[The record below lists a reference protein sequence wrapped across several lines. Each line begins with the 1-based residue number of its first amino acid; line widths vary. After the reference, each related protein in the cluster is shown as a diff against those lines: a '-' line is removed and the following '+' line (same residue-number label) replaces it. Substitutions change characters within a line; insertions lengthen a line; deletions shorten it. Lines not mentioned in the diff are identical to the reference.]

1 MRDEVKH
8 VRLFFV
14 FMRDEVNARRG
25 EAYVCFHAR
34 RGEARTF
41 VFMRDTYVCF
51 HARRGEARTFVFMR
65 DEVKHVRLFSC
76 ETR

>member
-8 VRLFFV
+8 VFV
-14 FMRDEVNARRG
+14 FMRDEVKH
-25 EAYVCFHAR
+25 VCFHAR
-34 RGEARTF
+34 RGEAR
-41 VFMRDTYVCF
+41 M
-51 HARRGEARTFVFMR
+51 FVFMR

>member
-1 MRDEVKH
+1 M
-8 VRLFFV
+8 
-14 FMRDEVNARRG
+14 
-25 EAYVCFHAR
+25 YVCFHAR

-41 VFMRDTYVCF
+41 VFMRDEVKHVRLFSCETRRSTYVCF

>member
-1 MRDEVKH
+1 MRDEVK
-8 VRLFFV
+8 FV
-14 FMRDEVNARRG
+14 FMRDEVN
-25 EAYVCFHAR
+25 
-34 RGEARTF
+34 
-41 VFMRDTYVCF
+41 VFCF